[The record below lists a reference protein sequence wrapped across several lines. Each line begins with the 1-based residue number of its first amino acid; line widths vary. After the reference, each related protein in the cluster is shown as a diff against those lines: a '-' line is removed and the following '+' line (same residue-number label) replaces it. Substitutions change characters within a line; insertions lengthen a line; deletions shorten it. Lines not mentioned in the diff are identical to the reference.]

1 MTNTSIELLDTIIEE
16 MNAYDNL
23 KSDYEVKRKKAAK
36 QRILNSVYDAALN
49 TKKYYQ
55 VFEQNEWGDEVEVF
69 TYNKKTAL
77 NYMKERTAH
86 LKRYDLNCSVFLLN
100 CISGDDKT
108 GVDTKYSFFN

>member
-1 MTNTSIELLDTIIEE
+1 MTNSIDTLLEL
-16 MNAYDNL
+16 MNERKADKLNQA
-23 KSDYEVKRKKAAK
+23 KAAKKAAK
-36 QRILNSVYDAALN
+36 QRILNKVYDAAIN
-49 TKKYYQ
+49 TKKQYQ

-100 CISGDDKT
+100 CISGDDKI

>member
-1 MTNTSIELLDTIIEE
+1 MTNSIDTLLEL
-16 MNAYDNL
+16 MNERKADKLNQA
-23 KSDYEVKRKKAAK
+23 KAAKKAAK
-36 QRILNSVYDAALN
+36 QRILNKVYDAALN

-55 VFEQNEWGDEVEVF
+55 VFEQNEWGDETEVF

-100 CISGDDKT
+100 CISGDDKI